1 MPPSFTK
8 NAPTLIVILL
18 TSHHLMLVFALNLP
32 YTQPTLQS
40 SKKSGLTI
48 GILVKPYRILILS
61 TLSLSLISCAIA
73 PGLQTHDLPE
83 QGTYTTEQGATLDIV
98 QLTQSNL
105 AEMITEQNT
114 QNDIQALFTSTARQ
128 EYRLTVDDILS
139 IQLWAYPEI
148 SPSVDANDAN
158 AKGSGYLVDSL
169 GYIHLPLVGRI
180 HVEGKSL
187 AEVTRLLK
195 SRFAQYLKTPD
206 VIVRMASYQ
215 GQRYSVSGQVN
226 RSGQYTLS
234 NQPTSLY
241 TALSMA
247 GGINS
252 ETGDQGSILLTRQG
266 KTYTINTLALEKQG
280 YSLHKLLIQPND
292 SIYVNSKQ
300 NQKLYVL
307 GESTSN
313 QALPLRDQ
321 GMTLSDVL
329 GESQG
334 INPYTASAAR
344 IFVMRTDLERKH
356 STVYQLNLSSLG
368 NLALA
373 NQFAMQKNDIVYI
386 DATGLTRWQRI
397 INQIVPFSS
406 AIYSFDQIG
415 K

>member
-1 MPPSFTK
+1 M
-8 NAPTLIVILL
+8 
-18 TSHHLMLVFALNLP
+18 
-32 YTQPTLQS
+32 
-40 SKKSGLTI
+40 
-48 GILVKPYRILILS
+48 
-61 TLSLSLISCAIA
+61 
-73 PGLQTHDLPE
+73 
-83 QGTYTTEQGATLDIV
+83 
-98 QLTQSNL
+98 
-105 AEMITEQNT
+105 
-114 QNDIQALFTSTARQ
+114 
-128 EYRLTVDDILS
+128 
-139 IQLWAYPEI
+139 
-148 SPSVDANDAN
+148 
-158 AKGSGYLVDSL
+158 
-169 GYIHLPLVGRI
+169 
-180 HVEGKSL
+180 
-187 AEVTRLLK
+187 
-195 SRFAQYLKTPD
+195 
-206 VIVRMASYQ
+206 IVRMASYQ

-226 RSGQYTLS
+226 RSGQYTLL

-334 INPYTASAAR
+334 INPHTASAAR
-344 IFVMRTDLERKH
+344 VFVMRTDLEHKH

-368 NLALA
+368 NFALA
-373 NQFAMQKNDIVYI
+373 NQFPMQKNDIVYI